1 MWKGIGYCLCV
12 SLHSILVLGL
22 PYFDSIPD
30 SLLSRNTHVRRLALR
45 VYYLHRGVVSGMR
58 FRIRKIWSRLPPSRG
73 RVRDISCA
81 CEQQQGTI
89 PSKLAVGN
97 VDDIVDISRSDW
109 IAREHFRFLEDRFW
123 KLLETSRRLLAFSKS
138 LQYFFLEEW
147 LWIQR

>member
-1 MWKGIGYCLCV
+1 MSGI
-12 SLHSILVLGL
+12 
-22 PYFDSIPD
+22 
-30 SLLSRNTHVRRLALR
+30 
-45 VYYLHRGVVSGMR
+45 R

-109 IAREHFRFLEDRFW
+109 IAREHFRFLEDCLLSRNLYNIFSW
-123 KLLETSRRLLAFSKS
+123 KNGCGYRDELLETSTRLLAFSKC
-138 LQYFFLEEW
+138 LQDFFLEEL
-147 LWIQR
+147 LWTLSTRFLSGRTVVDTGMSSAPTSAHSFS